1 LQIELERMLRITTHT
16 EVGLI
21 RFILEGRLIGE
32 WVHELERC
40 WQAMTAT
47 QPASSIQIELKDVGF
62 IDEHGQALLARMAAA
77 GAALIAADVQMK
89 AIVEEILA
97 TLLPE

>member
-1 LQIELERMLRITTHT
+1 MLRITTQSENGT
-16 EVGLI
+16 T
-21 RFILEGRLIGE
+21 RFILEGRLMGE

-40 WQAMTAT
+40 WLAVNPT
-47 QPASSIQIELKDVGF
+47 QVQIELKDVGF

-77 GAALIAADVQMK
+77 GATLIATDLQMN

-97 TLLPE
+97 PLLPE

>member
-1 LQIELERMLRITTHT
+1 M
-16 EVGLI
+16 
-21 RFILEGRLIGE
+21 GE

-40 WQAMTAT
+40 WLAVTAT
-47 QPASSIQIELKDVGF
+47 QPTPDLQIELKDVGF

-77 GAALIAADVQMK
+77 GAALIAADVQMN

-97 TLLPE
+97 PLLPE